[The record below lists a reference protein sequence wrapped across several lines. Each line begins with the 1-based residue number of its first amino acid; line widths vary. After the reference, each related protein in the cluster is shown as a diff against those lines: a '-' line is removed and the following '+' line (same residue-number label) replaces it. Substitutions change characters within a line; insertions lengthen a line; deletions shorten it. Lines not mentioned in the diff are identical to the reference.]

1 MTDAQVISVG
11 EILASA
17 RKKKRLRYKKLSS
30 ELNIDEIY
38 LIALEEGN
46 FDLIPGG
53 EAYVKGFLRSY
64 AKKLDLNPDDVI
76 DNYLS
81 SRKGSL
87 KATKKLSPKNQINSN
102 PKNLPKI
109 GLIATFSIIF
119 LLFLGVIFREYESD
133 NQKVTNT
140 VETST
145 TITSND
151 SNEMH
156 DESNLLI
163 LKPNENQSAES
174 TGDLITAIN
183 SDLDSQASALP
194 LEETPLNRIDI
205 KVYGDCWLEV
215 FNENKRM
222 IYNLAKEGD
231 EFVLNESK
239 VKIIAGNF
247 KNVEVSF
254 NDKMVNLEDYANTK
268 QVSCIV
274 LPSGDCS
281 DFRTADS

>member
-1 MTDAQVISVG
+1 MTDAQEISVG

-87 KATKKLSPKNQINSN
+87 KATKKLSPKDQINSN

-151 SNEMH
+151 SNETN
-156 DESNLLI
+156 DESTLLI
-163 LKPNENQSAES
+163 LKPDENESSES

-194 LEETPLNRIDI
+194 LEETPLYRIDI

>member
-1 MTDAQVISVG
+1 MTDVQEISVG

-30 ELNIDEIY
+30 ELNIDAIY
-38 LIALEEGN
+38 LVALEEGN
-46 FDLIPGG
+46 YDLIPGG

-76 DNYLS
+76 DKYLS
-81 SRKGSL
+81 SRKSSL
-87 KATKKLSPKNQINSN
+87 KATRKLSPKDQIISI

-109 GLIATFSIIF
+109 GLRATFSVIF
-119 LLFLGVIFREYESD
+119 LLLLGVIFLEYESD
-133 NQKVTNT
+133 NQEVTNT
-140 VETST
+140 IETAKIIS
-145 TITSND
+145 SND
-151 SNEMH
+151 SNETD
-156 DESNLLI
+156 DETHLI
-163 LKPNENQSAES
+163 VLKPNENQSSES
-174 TGDLITAIN
+174 TGDLTTAIN
-183 SDLDSQASALP
+183 NDLDYEVSALD
-194 LEETPLNRIDI
+194 LEKTLLNRINI

-215 FNENKRM
+215 FSENKRM
-222 IYNLAKEGD
+222 IYKLSKEGE
-231 EFVLNESK
+231 EFTFNESK

-254 NDKMVNLEDYANTK
+254 NDKIVNLEDYANIN

-281 DFRTADS
+281 DFRTADN

>member
-1 MTDAQVISVG
+1 MTDAQEISVG

-38 LIALEEGN
+38 LVALEEGN

-76 DNYLS
+76 DNYLI

-87 KATKKLSPKNQINSN
+87 KATKKLSPKDQINSN

-156 DESNLLI
+156 DESTLLI
-163 LKPNENQSAES
+163 LKPDENQSSES

>member
-1 MTDAQVISVG
+1 MCIRD
-11 EILASA
+11 
-17 RKKKRLRYKKLSS
+17 R
-30 ELNIDEIY
+30 
-38 LIALEEGN
+38 
-46 FDLIPGG
+46 
-53 EAYVKGFLRSY
+53 
-64 AKKLDLNPDDVI
+64 
-76 DNYLS
+76 
-81 SRKGSL
+81 
-87 KATKKLSPKNQINSN
+87 
-102 PKNLPKI
+102 
-109 GLIATFSIIF
+109 
-119 LLFLGVIFREYESD
+119 FLGVIFREYESD
-133 NQKVTNT
+133 NQEVTNT
-140 VETST
+140 IETSV
-145 TITSND
+145 TIASNG
-151 SNEMH
+151 SNKT
-156 DESNLLI
+156 DYESNFLD
-163 LKPNENQSAES
+163 LKPNKNQSSES

-183 SDLDSQASALP
+183 NDLDSQVSALHSV
-194 LEETPLNRIDI
+194 ENPLNRIHI

-254 NDKMVNLEDYANTK
+254 NDKMISLEDYANTK